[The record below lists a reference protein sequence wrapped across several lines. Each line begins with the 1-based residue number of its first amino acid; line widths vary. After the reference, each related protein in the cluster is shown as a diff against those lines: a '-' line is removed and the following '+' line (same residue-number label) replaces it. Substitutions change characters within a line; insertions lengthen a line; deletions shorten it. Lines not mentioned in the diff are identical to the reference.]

1 MMGKNFWMSWLA
13 FWILA
18 GPILLAIAS
27 TAYSLYLR
35 WRYLDAMLEAL
46 KNSRYVHTWGPG
58 LRQRGWFGGLLLIA
72 KIAGMVTMPR
82 VSIRIGELDPE
93 DNKNFPPHLKRL
105 LRIKA
110 VMLVGIAVWGFIA
123 YGLMKLE

>member
-1 MMGKNFWMSWLA
+1 MGKGFWMSWLA
-13 FWILA
+13 FWLLG

-58 LRQRGWFGGLLLIA
+58 LRQQGWFGGLLLIA

-93 DNKNFPPHLKRL
+93 DIKNFPPHLKRL
-105 LRIKA
+105 LKIKA

>member
-1 MMGKNFWMSWLA
+1 MSWLA

-58 LRQRGWFGGLLLIA
+58 LRQQGWFGGLLLIA

-105 LRIKA
+105 LKIKA
-110 VMLVGIAVWGFIA
+110 VMLAGIAVWGFIA

>member
-1 MMGKNFWMSWLA
+1 MMGKGFWMSWLA
-13 FWILA
+13 FWLLA

-27 TAYSLYLR
+27 TAYSLYRR

-46 KNSRYVHTWGPG
+46 KNSRYVQPG
-58 LRQRGWFGGLLLIA
+58 GQVCGSQGWFGGLLLIA

-105 LRIKA
+105 LKIKA
-110 VMLVGIAVWGFIA
+110 VMLVGIAVWGFIV
-123 YGLMKLE
+123 